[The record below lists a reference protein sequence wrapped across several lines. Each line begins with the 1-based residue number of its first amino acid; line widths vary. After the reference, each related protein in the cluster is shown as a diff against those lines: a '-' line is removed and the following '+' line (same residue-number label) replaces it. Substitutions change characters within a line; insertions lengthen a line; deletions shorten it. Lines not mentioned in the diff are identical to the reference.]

1 MTRIKIDY
9 GIDLGTTNSA
19 ICRMESG
26 SPIIKKTDVQ
36 KDTMES
42 CVSFSSKKVIQVGAK
57 AINTYRK
64 EALRSTGKTKDDSN
78 SFIEFKRTMGTDKK
92 FYSSNMDKE
101 FTSEELSAEVL
112 KKLKSFITDDNFSS
126 AVVTVPAKFNTSQ
139 IDATQVAA
147 ELAGFNHVELLQEPI
162 AASMAYGLNPEKSD
176 GNWLVFDFGG
186 GTFDV
191 ALINVE
197 DGIMKVT
204 DSEGDNYLGGKDL
217 DYAIVDN
224 ILMPYLKKE
233 YQIDKFLE
241 NQSNSDSL
249 RDGVKQYAEEAKI
262 QLSFNDSFNLVS
274 DIGDIQIEGN
284 DIEID
289 LVLSNKDLKECL
301 EPVFQKAIDLTIEL
315 LNRNNLKESSI
326 GTVLLVG
333 GPTYS
338 PILREM
344 LKSKISKNVNTSID
358 PMTAVASGA
367 ALYASTRDI
376 PEQHQKRDLTKI
388 QLELKYESTSVEAEE
403 FITVIIAREKTDG
416 EVPKEVLVEISR
428 SDGGWSSG
436 QVKLENDRD
445 VLEVSLEEG
454 KANNFKISV
463 FDDKGNNY
471 ECEPSEINIIQGSKV
486 GDSTLPM
493 NIGIEIKDISSGKAV
508 FKTIPGL
515 EKNKSLPAVGKT
527 NPLKTQKQIR
537 PGKKEDIIKIPIYEG
552 EHGADGSKAIYNSY
566 IKDVIITGVDISKLL
581 PAGSEVEI
589 TIKID
594 SSRKQIFE
602 AYIPYLDESIDLEIE
617 REIKTVVS
625 SQKLEEEVSSAQ
637 NQLQIVSEDSDS
649 NETEKLETELNEVK
663 SLLDNGK
670 DDDTRE
676 KAQQMLLKT
685 LKKIDKQ
692 EELAEWP
699 NTEQELNDVLKLL
712 KENNENYGG
721 DPKLTEFVNQLFK
734 MSEEIIS
741 KKDTKTAKD
750 LIEQIRALSF
760 KLVDEGAGVA
770 LDIALIKQMDDLFDT
785 HDWSDKSQARKLIND
800 AKEIIGTNPTKEI
813 LRPIILKLW
822 DLQPNIDSGKG
833 LTDDT
838 ILSE

>member
-26 SPIIKKTDVQ
+26 SPVIKKTDVQ

-42 CVSFSSKKVIQVGAK
+42 CVYFSNKKVIQVGAK
-57 AINTYRK
+57 AMNSYKK
-64 EALRSTGKTKDDSN
+64 ESLRSHKGSNDSN

-92 FYSSNMDKE
+92 FHSSNMGKE

-126 AVVTVPAKFNTSQ
+126 VVVTVPAKFNTSQ

-147 ELAGFNHVELLQEPI
+147 ELAGFSHVELLQEPI

-241 NQSNSDSL
+241 NQTNSDSL

-262 QLSFNDSFNLVS
+262 QLSFNDSYNLVS

-284 DIEID
+284 DVEID

-315 LNRNNLKESSI
+315 LNRNNLKKSSI

-344 LKSKISKNVNTSID
+344 IKSKISENVNTLID

-388 QLELKYESTSVEAEE
+388 QLELKYESTSVESEE
-403 FITVIIAREKTDG
+403 FVTVIIAREKTDG

-445 VLEVSLEEG
+445 ALEVLLEEG
-454 KANNFKISV
+454 KANNFKLSI

-552 EHGADGSKAIYNSY
+552 DHGTDGSKAIYNSF

-581 PAGSEVEI
+581 PAGSDVEI
-589 TIKID
+589 TMKID
-594 SSRKQIFE
+594 SSRFALFE
-602 AYIPYLDESIDLEIE
+602 AYIPYLDESIDLEIG
-617 REIKTVVS
+617 REIKTIIS
-625 SQKLEEEVSSAQ
+625 SKKLDDEVSSAQ
-637 NQLQIVSEDSDS
+637 NQLQIISEDSES

-663 SLLDNGK
+663 SLLDKGK
-670 DDDTRE
+670 DGDTRE

-712 KENNENYGG
+712 KENNENYGD
-721 DPKLTEFVNQLFK
+721 DPKLTEIVNQFVK
-734 MSEEIIS
+734 MSNVVIS
-741 KKDTKTAKD
+741 KKDTKTAKN
-750 LIEQIRALSF
+750 LIEQIRSLSF
-760 KLVDEGAGVA
+760 KVMDEGAGVA
-770 LDIALIKQMDDLFDT
+770 LDIAIIKQMDDLFDEQ
-785 HDWSDKSQARKLIND
+785 DWSDKSEARKLING
-800 AKEIIGTNPTKEI
+800 AKEIISSNPTKET

-822 DLQPNIDSGKG
+822 NLQPNIDSGKG

>member
-26 SPIIKKTDVQ
+26 TPIIKKTDVQ

-139 IDATQVAA
+139 IDATQVAS

-241 NQSNSDSL
+241 NQSNLDSL

-388 QLELKYESTSVEAEE
+388 QLELKYESTSVEDEE

-617 REIKTVVS
+617 REIKTVIS

-699 NTEQELNDVLKLL
+699 NTEEELNDVLKLL
-712 KENNENYGG
+712 KENNENYGD

-750 LIEQIRALSF
+750 LIEQIRALNF
-760 KLVDEGAGVA
+760 RLVDEGAGVA
-770 LDIALIKQMDDLFDT
+770 LDIAIIKQMDDLFDT

-800 AKEIIGTNPTKEI
+800 AKEIIGTNPKKET

>member
-26 SPIIKKTDVQ
+26 SPVIKKTEFQ
-36 KDTMES
+36 SDTMES
-42 CVSFSSKKVIQVGAK
+42 CVLFSNKKVIQVGAK
-57 AINTYRK
+57 AINIYKK
-64 EALRSTGKTKDDSN
+64 EALKSIGKTKDDSN

-92 FYSSNMDKE
+92 FHSSNMDKE

-162 AASMAYGLNPEKSD
+162 AASMAYGLNPEKLD

-249 RDGVKQYAEEAKI
+249 RDGVKQFAEEAKI
-262 QLSFNDSFNLVS
+262 QLSFNDSYRLVS
-274 DIGDIQIEGN
+274 DGGDIQIDGN

-289 LVLSNKDLKECL
+289 LVLSNKDLKKCL

-344 LKSKISKNVNTSID
+344 LKSQISKNVNTSID

-367 ALYASTRDI
+367 ALYASTRDV
-376 PEQHQKRDLTKI
+376 PEQHQKRDLTKV
-388 QLELKYESTSVEAEE
+388 QLELKYESTSVESEE
-403 FITVIIAREKTDG
+403 YVTVIIAREKTDG

-445 VLEVSLEEG
+445 VLEVSLEEA
-454 KANNFKISV
+454 KANNFKITV

-486 GDSTLPM
+486 GDSTLPL
-493 NIGIEIKDISSGKAV
+493 NIGIEIKDISTGKAV

-552 EHGADGSKAIYNSY
+552 EHGVDGSKAIYNHF

-589 TIKID
+589 TMKID
-594 SSRKQIFE
+594 SSRRALFE
-602 AYIPYLDESIDLEIE
+602 AYIPYLDESIDLEIG
-617 REIKTVVS
+617 REIKTIIS
-625 SQKLEEEVSSAQ
+625 SKKLEDEVSSAQ
-637 NQLQIVSEDSDS
+637 NQLQIVSEDSES
-649 NETEKLETELNEVK
+649 SETEKLETELNEVI
-663 SLLDNGK
+663 SLLDKGK

-712 KENNENYGG
+712 KENNENYGD
-721 DPKLTEFVNQLFK
+721 DPKLTEIVNQFVK
-734 MSEEIIS
+734 MSNVVIS

-750 LIEQIRALSF
+750 LIEQIRSLSF
-760 KLVDEGAGVA
+760 KLMDEGAGVA
-770 LDIALIKQMDDLFDT
+770 LDIAIIKQMDDLFDEQ
-785 HDWSDKSQARKLIND
+785 DWSDKSEARKLING
-800 AKEIIGTNPTKEI
+800 AKEIISSNPTKET

-822 DLQPNIDSGKG
+822 NLQPNIDSGKG